1 MKTVSEITENVETD
15 QKNLIK
21 KSEKDSTVPSEE
33 RDKSPENEGFEPE
46 KEIKVPVREGMVS
59 VSEEKQIGVT
69 TTERIKTVR
78 HGGKTL

>member
-15 QKNLIK
+15 QKYLIK

-46 KEIKVPVREGMVS
+46 EEIKVPVREGMVS

-69 TTERIKTVR
+69 TTERIKTVW

>member
-1 MKTVSEITENVETD
+1 MKKTALCRQKKETSPRKTKDLSLSE
-15 QKNLIK
+15 
-21 KSEKDSTVPSEE
+21 
-33 RDKSPENEGFEPE
+33 
-46 KEIKVPVREGMVS
+46 EIKVLVRVGMVS